1 MGIKNIRKMNISLLC
16 KWWWKHENEGG
27 IGQTIIRA
35 KYMKGGRVIGAIKH
49 RLDDFPVWP
58 DLLKIRHI
66 YVANRMVKVK
76 NGLST
81 LLWEDPW
88 IKDKPLCILFPTL
101 YELCLDKFVSVH
113 QFLLQGLSCSSPY
126 GYLLFYLTLGLVW

>member
-1 MGIKNIRKMNISLLC
+1 MNISLLC

-88 IKDKPLCILFPTL
+88 IQDKPLCILFPTL

-113 QFLLQGLSCSSPY
+113 QFLS
-126 GYLLFYLTLGLVW
+126 